1 MAMLVVIFTANRDSA
16 LTRESMAI
24 YSTDEDSTS
33 IHPEHS
39 HLHRSG
45 FSKQDEQA
53 IAAASD
59 TPDCRMVDHDGY
71 WTMGHGAECCRH
83 KFHKTSK
90 QCKAAHASRLDS
102 CGHLRDEESDPHAC
116 SERVHNH
123 CNEQKMAKSGFFNE
137 DDSTSPIDYLLAHPS
152 EMKAAQR
159 TEQTKKAKKKKLAQ
173 KKKKKKEK
181 KVSSSNEQL
190 TQEEEEPN
198 VARMISA
205 DLAEAAEKK
214 EQSEATGSEMLL
226 QLGQG
231 LQLGHRLKHDAKMN
245 AKKELAK
252 KQQLKKLKQAAKKAK
267 ATKDR
272 MELMAVSTS
281 PFIRCYAAGIRHCQ
295 ARLKPSKVKAL
306 QGCMQLSS
314 VKTNQCIS
322 VARTTRDACIKKS
335 RLD

>member
-1 MAMLVVIFTANRDSA
+1 
-16 LTRESMAI
+16 
-24 YSTDEDSTS
+24 
-33 IHPEHS
+33 
-39 HLHRSG
+39 
-45 FSKQDEQA
+45 
-53 IAAASD
+53 
-59 TPDCRMVDHDGY
+59 
-71 WTMGHGAECCRH
+71 
-83 KFHKTSK
+83 
-90 QCKAAHASRLDS
+90 
-102 CGHLRDEESDPHAC
+102 
-116 SERVHNH
+116 
-123 CNEQKMAKSGFFNE
+123 
-137 DDSTSPIDYLLAHPS
+137 
-152 EMKAAQR
+152 
-159 TEQTKKAKKKKLAQ
+159 
-173 KKKKKKEK
+173 
-181 KVSSSNEQL
+181 
-190 TQEEEEPN
+190 
-198 VARMISA
+198 MISA

-231 LQLGHRLKHDAKMN
+231 LQLGHRLKHDAKLN

-252 KQQLKKLKQAAKKAK
+252 KTK